1 MQDSF
6 IRDAFKIFDRYDD
19 KFTSI
24 NKKVKVVFLSKV
36 KSAPMSDGKAVV
48 HRAKSYFIATT
59 LPTDGQ
65 NNM

>member
-36 KSAPMSDGKAVV
+36 KSAPMGRQSFIEL
-48 HRAKSYFIATT
+48 RAT
-59 LPTDGQ
+59 L
-65 NNM
+65 